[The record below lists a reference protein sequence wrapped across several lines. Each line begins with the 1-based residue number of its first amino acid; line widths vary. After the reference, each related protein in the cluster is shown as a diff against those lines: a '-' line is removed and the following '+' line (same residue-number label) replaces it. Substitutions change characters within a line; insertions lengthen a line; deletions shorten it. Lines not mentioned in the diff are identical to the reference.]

1 MSLGGAFATMPFPD
15 LMQWLG
21 DARRSG
27 TLVVSLDFEERYFH
41 IREGA
46 LVALGSDDPRSRDL
60 ARLLL
65 GGGLIDEA
73 RLRRAL
79 ATKERSGR
87 SLRSVLL
94 DDGHVPQAALAA
106 AVRAYAKDVALQIYL
121 WHEGR
126 FVFSEG
132 RTLLPELDAEREL
145 IVDPPIPVRELI
157 LDGVRRIDEWRRM
170 AEVLPSDYTVVF
182 ALGGAHDLPV
192 MEQLAKKGEPIALG
206 DLYLSLGRPR
216 FQIMEELYEA
226 WRRGL
231 LAVDGV
237 PEQIALGH
245 HPTPTDMLVSSAQT
259 LLDEKQFDEGA
270 ALLRSVLDIDP
281 YHVKAR
287 ELLARARNEQLE
299 ELFKE
304 LAPYKIPHASAGR
317 ESPPVVALTARER
330 YLYAR
335 IDGHRD
341 VGTLTVMTPM
351 GELETLRALKKFHHV
366 GIIRFE

>member
-21 DARRSG
+21 EARRSG
-27 TLVVSLDFEERYFH
+27 TLVVTLDFEERYFH

-65 GGGLIDEA
+65 ARGLIDEL

-79 ATKERSGR
+79 ATKERTGR

-94 DDGHVPQAALAA
+94 HDGHVPAAALAQV
-106 AVRAYAKDVALQIYL
+106 VRAYAKDVALQIYL

-126 FVFSEG
+126 FVFTEG
-132 RTLLPELDAEREL
+132 RTVLPELDAEREL
-145 IVDPPIPVRELI
+145 IVDPPVPVKELI

-170 AEVLPSDYTVVF
+170 AEILPNDYTVVF
-182 ALGGAHDLPV
+182 ALGGAADLPV
-192 MEQLAKKGEPIALG
+192 LEQLSVSGEPVALG
-206 DLYLSLGRPR
+206 DLYLTLGRPR

-237 PEQIALGH
+237 PEQIALGQH
-245 HPTPTDMLVSSAQT
+245 HSPTDVLVQSAHT
-259 LLDEKQFDEGA
+259 LLDEKQFEEGA
-270 ALLRSVLDIDP
+270 ALLRSVLDLDP

-299 ELFKE
+299 ELYRQ
-304 LAPYKIPHASAGR
+304 LPPYKIPRA
-317 ESPPVVALTARER
+317 VVLRDAATVQALSGRER
-330 YLYAR
+330 YLFAR
-335 IDGHRD
+335 LDGHRD
-341 VGTLTVMTPM
+341 VATLTVMTPM
-351 GELETLRALKKFHHV
+351 GELETLRALKHFHHV
-366 GIIRFE
+366 GIITLD